1 MRRADLVWWK
11 VHLFFCNANLTDPE
25 GGTFSQRREQR
36 VSSLRGRSEPWA
48 SSDHRKIRTEE
59 IRKEMSSDL
68 DSSLTSIDWLPK
80 LGISS
85 LRSGKERGGVGEGE
99 REKKRDRGKERGDFM
114 PSVPSPSP
122 SNCKGK
128 PPHSYA
134 TLIAMAIAAAPERK
148 LSLND
153 IYTWISNTF
162 PYYSRAGRGWKNS
175 IRHNLSLNK
184 CFRKV
189 PRPQNDPGKGS
200 YWTMDGP
207 PEPMSPARAPKRPY
221 PEEEEEEELQH
232 FTSADLHQGLNPVVK
247 PFHHIRVATLKR
259 VCSKPAVIVLNQKK
273 VDCSLWVRG
282 QSLPQAEAFKF
293 LGLFL
298 MRDDFGIPQTELK
311 SVRGERGVSHRG
323 GFPLG
328 PIPPPAKTAAVRG
341 RSPHHQST
349 PNQDLQSNAYPVGT
363 VQRPPSPP
371 PHKQPSPCM
380 SAHVSG
386 LPASDL
392 SINSFLPPHPPGSTF
407 LVPAASAAPLPAV
420 SLSAA
425 APSYCN
431 SFPASSEPLPVS
443 TFSCTSISTTVCTTS
458 GPSSSCQSVA
468 PPPAVLGHH
477 STDPPLRF
485 SFEDLNIPDLYASF
499 KSLFKTMRERGG
511 SISDVAPLLVPSNDT
526 MPLHTPT
533 LPPFSPHPTSAL
545 TAPPAAGPPPVA
557 AQVAVQAPHP
567 AESERISQ
575 LTVPADW
582 FSNPD
587 SLKESFRI
595 ASNLDWANIDLS
607 SHPDLLESM
616 KQAELCDWALDPGLF
631 TSLCDSLNRFFS
643 QKGMISSGNNSP
655 VIPGAPHSVQPSPL
669 TSNPP
674 PTLTSLTHPSPIQY
688 PTPLPPT
695 NGTLLPRRPPPTQ
708 GPGLQR
714 PHLTNPA
721 NAAAGIQ
728 PQPLTPRQRPPLKNL
743 HSNSEEFQDDFDWD
757 SLII

>member
-1 MRRADLVWWK
+1 
-11 VHLFFCNANLTDPE
+11 
-25 GGTFSQRREQR
+25 
-36 VSSLRGRSEPWA
+36 
-48 SSDHRKIRTEE
+48 
-59 IRKEMSSDL
+59 MSSDL

-85 LRSGKERGGVGEGE
+85 LRSGKERGEVEGGE
-99 REKKRDRGKERGDFM
+99 RERKRDRGRERGDFV
-114 PSVPSPSP
+114 PSVPSPLP

-162 PYYSRAGRGWKNS
+162 PYYSRVGRGWKNS

-207 PEPMSPARAPKRPY
+207 PESMSPARAPKRPY
-221 PEEEEEEELQH
+221 PEEDEEEELQH
-232 FTSADLHQGLNPVVK
+232 
-247 PFHHIRVATLKR
+247 
-259 VCSKPAVIVLNQKK
+259 
-273 VDCSLWVRG
+273 
-282 QSLPQAEAFKF
+282 
-293 LGLFL
+293 
-298 MRDDFGIPQTELK
+298 
-311 SVRGERGVSHRG
+311 
-323 GFPLG
+323 
-328 PIPPPAKTAAVRG
+328 IPPPAKAAAVKG
-341 RSPHHQST
+341 PSPHLDPQF
-349 PNQDLQSNAYPVGT
+349 NASPVRPT
-363 VQRPPSPP
+363 HHPPSPP
-371 PHKQPSPCM
+371 PHEEPSPYM
-380 SAHVSG
+380 SAHASA
-386 LPASDL
+386 LPASHL
-392 SINSFLPPHPPGSTF
+392 SVSQSAELPPAAPMSSINSFPPPVPPGSTF
-407 LVPAASAAPLPAV
+407 SVPAASAA
-420 SLSAA
+420 
-425 APSYCN
+425 APSYSN
-431 SFPASSEPLPVS
+431 SALSFPANSGPLPVS
-443 TFSCTSISTTVCTTS
+443 TFSCTSNSTPVCTVS
-458 GPSSSCQSVA
+458 GPSSSCPAVA
-468 PPPAVLGHH
+468 PPPAGSGHH
-477 STDPPLRF
+477 TADPPLRF

-526 MPLHTPT
+526 TPLHTPT
-533 LPPFSPHPTSAL
+533 LPPFSPHPTPAL
-545 TAPPAAGPPPVA
+545 TAPPVAGQQPVAGPPTVA
-557 AQVAVQAPHP
+557 AAAAMQAPHP

-582 FSNPD
+582 FSNTD

-643 QKGMISSGNNSP
+643 QKGMISPGNNSP
-655 VIPGAPHSVQPSPL
+655 VTHGAPHFLQPSPL

-674 PTLTSLTHPSPIQY
+674 PTLNSLTHPSPLPY
-688 PTPLPPT
+688 PATLPPT
-695 NGTLLPRRPPPTQ
+695 NGTQLPRRPPPMQ
-708 GPGLQR
+708 GPALQR
-714 PHLTNPA
+714 PHLA
-721 NAAAGIQ
+721 NAAGIH
-728 PQPLTPRQRPPLKNL
+728 PQPVAPRQRPPLKNL

-757 SLII
+757 SLIL